1 MLLQAKSLS
10 AQPGIRH
17 GFFTRE
23 GGISGGLYASLN
35 GGTGSNDTRENVVEN
50 RRRMAAALGCTPDNF
65 LTAYQIH
72 SPEVVVADGPWPQ
85 DQRPKADA
93 IVTKARN
100 LAIGVTTADCGP
112 VLLADANARVIGAAH
127 AGWRGA
133 VGGVIEAA
141 IDEMEK
147 LGAQKKNIVAAL
159 GPMIS
164 GKNYEVGQDLFD
176 RFKAENS
183 ANEKFFTPSGRDSHF
198 MLDLP
203 GYIVARLARS
213 GIACD
218 NLALCTYADPAR
230 FYSYRRS
237 THLKE
242 ADYGRH
248 INSIVLSD

>member
-1 MLLQAKSLS
+1 MLLQAKTLS

-23 GGISGGLYASLN
+23 GGVSDGLYASLN
-35 GGTGSNDTRENVVEN
+35 GGTGSNDARERVIEN
-50 RRRMAAALGCTPDNF
+50 RKRMAAALGCTPENF

-72 SPEVVVADGPWPQ
+72 SPEVVVADGPWPR

-93 IVTKARN
+93 IVTKTKN
-100 LAIGVTTADCGP
+100 LAIGISTADCGP
-112 VLLADANARVIGAAH
+112 VLFADANARVVGAAH

-133 VGGVIEAA
+133 VGGVLEATIA
-141 IDEMEK
+141 AMEK

-164 GKNYEVGQDLFD
+164 QTNYEVGQDLVD
-176 RFKAENS
+176 RFRLENP
-183 ANEKFFTPSGRDSHF
+183 ANEKFFTSSPRTGHAMF
-198 MLDLP
+198 DLP
-203 GYIVARLARS
+203 GYVVARLARS

-242 ADYGRH
+242 PDYGRH
-248 INSIVLSD
+248 INSIVLSG